1 MMLPRLK
8 SLSLALMGG
17 MFAALAMMPLQS
29 ASAQDSGL
37 DIELNK
43 LADEES
49 GCSAYLVFNNTSD
62 KRYSSY
68 QLDLFLLD
76 GEGIIQR
83 RLTVEAAPLRAKKTS
98 IKVFTIPEQKCESI
112 GRVMLNDITACKS
125 GDAMMEDC
133 IDSANVSSR
142 TSAEFV
148 K

>member
-1 MMLPRLK
+1 MMLQRLK
-8 SLSLALMGG
+8 ILSVALLGGLLAFGVLLVPQ
-17 MFAALAMMPLQS
+17 AAQ
-29 ASAQDSGL
+29 AQESGL
-37 DIELNK
+37 SIELNK

-49 GCSAYLVFNNTSD
+49 GCSAYLVFNNGSD

-76 GEGIIQR
+76 SDGIIQR

-98 IKVFTIPEQKCESI
+98 IKVFTIPEQKCGTI
-112 GRVMLNDITACKS
+112 GRVMLNDITACKA

-133 IDSANVSSR
+133 IDQAVVSSR